1 MQPLSIVIIAG
12 EPSLRDTLC
21 QYVKQIGIDRIVGV
35 EDTLTREGPV
45 DGPAPH
51 LMILAADFSDD
62 AVLAVLRQHKDPSNP
77 QIICVSWSEHGA
89 AHAFEA
95 RVADFLIRPV
105 SQVRFEEALHRVR
118 ERVCMAGLFE
128 HRDKLVALL
137 QGSAPEAGVS
147 GAAPPRV
154 RPVRPNGSPVD
165 RLVLRQGNRVRFVE
179 ARHITWIEAD
189 DTYVRL
195 HEGPRSHLINERLK
209 NVAARLN
216 RRQFVRIHRST
227 IVNLERIKEIRPH
240 PGGGAIVVLQEGT
253 ELKMSRSY
261 YRRLDKLLAGLPS
274 KMRLF

>member
-1 MQPLSIVIIAG
+1 MTGL
-12 EPSLRDTLC
+12 L
-21 QYVKQIGIDRIVGV
+21 
-35 EDTLTREGPV
+35 
-45 DGPAPH
+45 
-51 LMILAADFSDD
+51 
-62 AVLAVLRQHKDPSNP
+62 
-77 QIICVSWSEHGA
+77 EH
-89 AHAFEA
+89 
-95 RVADFLIRPV
+95 R
-105 SQVRFEEALHRVR
+105 EAL
-118 ERVCMAGLFE
+118 M
-128 HRDKLVALL
+128 ALL
-137 QGSAPEAGVS
+137 QGTQPPPKAPI
-147 GAAPPRV
+147 GAAAKRHT
-154 RPVRPNGSPVD
+154 PVRPNPVD

-179 ARHITWIEAD
+179 TRHITWIEAD

-195 HEGPRSHLINERLK
+195 HEGQRSHLINERLK